1 MSNWFPPEIS
11 TFGQDIDSVFWLIFW
26 LGLAGFLIAEGIIV
40 FALIRYRRGRGRKA
54 AYIDGNSWKQASW
67 ILIPGAIVLCL
78 DLAVDFAGGHAY
90 HEVKGE
96 LPASDV
102 KVRVEGEQYAWTFTY
117 PGPDGLFDTADDKAL
132 LAHLHVPIHRP
143 VHVYLRSKDVIHS
156 FFVPT
161 LRVKQDALP
170 GREIALWFE
179 AEVAGKY
186 EIACAELCG
195 PNHFTMR
202 GFLNVHTA
210 DEYAAW
216 VAETWGDN

>member
-1 MSNWFPPEIS
+1 MSNWFPPEVS

-26 LGLAGFLIAEGIIV
+26 IGLAWFVVAEGVIV
-40 FALIRYRRGRGRKA
+40 FSLIKYRRGNGRKA
-54 AYIDGNSWKQASW
+54 TYIDGNSWRQASW

-90 HEVKGE
+90 HAVKGE

-102 KVRVEGEQYAWTFTY
+102 KVRVEGAQFAWTFTY
-117 PGPDGLFDTADDKAL
+117 PGPDGVFDTADDKDLPTLEA
-132 LAHLHVPIHRP
+132 PIHRP
-143 VHVYLRSKDVIHS
+143 VHIYLRSKDVIHS
-156 FFVPT
+156 FFIPT
-161 LRVKQDALP
+161 VRIKQDALP

-179 AEVAGKY
+179 ADVAGRF

-202 GFLNVHTA
+202 AFLNVHTPE
-210 DEYAAW
+210 EYAAW
-216 VAETWGDN
+216 VSETWGDN